1 MNPAIREWLLLDSLK
16 TQYYG
21 YLGSV
26 SSIHQVTSS
35 FNGDLTSIV
44 NEVKRN
50 LDSHGFARVQNLFSE
65 DEILESRI

>member
-1 MNPAIREWLLLDSLK
+1 MLLDSIK
-16 TQYYG
+16 TQDYD
-21 YLGSV
+21 YLGRV
-26 SSIHQVTSS
+26 SSIHQVTSN

-50 LDSHGFARVQNLFSE
+50 LDLCGFARVQNLFSE